1 MGFQTDRIVCRI
13 HITVLNQCTVTVDN
27 IHPVVIPVSTA
38 MHRDTVDQ
46 QVLAL
51 VIGLRPESRIH
62 HRHPFYFHVL
72 AFAEI
77 DQFRTVGNTSQLQL
91 ILDHP

>member
-1 MGFQTDRIVCRI
+1 MGFQADRIVCRI
-13 HITVLNQCTVTVDN
+13 HITVLDQCAVTVDN

-62 HRHPFYFHVL
+62 HRHTFYLHIL
-72 AFAEI
+72 ALAEI
-77 DQFRTVGNTSQLQL
+77 DQLRTVGHTSQLQL

>member
-1 MGFQTDRIVCRI
+1 MGFQADRIVCRI
-13 HITVLNQCTVTVDN
+13 HITVLDQCAVTVDN

-38 MHRDTVDQ
+38 MHRNTVDQ
-46 QVLAL
+46 EIFAL
-51 VIGLRPESRIH
+51 VVSLCPECRVH

-77 DQFRTVGNTSQLQL
+77 DQLRTVGNTSQLQL

>member
-1 MGFQTDRIVCRI
+1 MGFQADRIVCRI
-13 HITVLNQCTVTVDN
+13 HITVLDQRAVTVDN

-51 VIGLRPESRIH
+51 VVGLRPESRIH
-62 HRHPFYFHVL
+62 HRHIFYLHIL
-72 AFAEI
+72 AFAKI
-77 DQFRTVGNTSQLQL
+77 DQLRTVGNTPQLQL